1 MRRHCGFTR
10 NKGGSSSAST
20 GYRAYVRYESD
31 EIDPTRMANEES
43 EEDEEWEE
51 VGSDGEPVQK
61 EAEEPVDYT
70 ILSKSLI

>member
-1 MRRHCGFTR
+1 M
-10 NKGGSSSAST
+10 
-20 GYRAYVRYESD
+20 RYEPD
-31 EIDPTRMANEES
+31 EIDPTRMASEES

-70 ILSKSLI
+70 ILSKSLV